1 MRHVIWC
8 VACTSLV
15 LLLGCGAGDPSLGSI
30 QIDPHQA
37 EATSPRGQ
45 QAFTAMGIF
54 SNNTTRM
61 LGSGD
66 NLDWTNSN
74 DLVASIDAV
83 SGQAICRAPGTVT
96 ITVTAPDDVTL
107 SGSGGHNSQRKV
119 VATAMLVCL

>member
-1 MRHVIWC
+1 MKHVTFC
-8 VACTSLV
+8 VVCMYLA
-15 LLLGCGAGDPSLGSI
+15 LLLGCGAGNPSLDSI
-30 QIDPHQA
+30 QVDPHQA

-45 QAFTAMGIF
+45 QGFTATGIF
-54 SNNTTRM
+54 SNNSTRM

-66 NLDWTNSN
+66 NLDWTSSN
-74 DLVASIDAV
+74 DLIASIDTT

-107 SGSGGHNSQRKV
+107 NGSGGHSQRKV